1 MTIRFRSSSN
11 CSHRHVSG
19 MGMSVKF
26 RFSCGITLLVC
37 SRCYSRIGGAAQES
51 IDEAAEA
58 KQVLQR
64 TDDLR
69 ALWRVCDSFEVRPFR
84 ADQRLTPVRQNE
96 NEPQA
101 TAYVGVPE
109 DLQRLPFERMM
120 RAGDGHPL
128 REVLTVGSVW
138 WLPSIT
144 SVMSGC

>member
-1 MTIRFRSSSN
+1 
-11 CSHRHVSG
+11 

-37 SRCYSRIGGAAQES
+37 SRCYPRIDGAAQEG

-69 ALWRVCDSFEVRPFR
+69 ALCRVCDSFEVCPCRR
-84 ADQRLTPVRQNE
+84 DQRLTPVGENQNE
-96 NEPQA
+96 LQGA
-101 TAYVGVPE
+101 AHARVPE
-109 DLQRLPFERMM
+109 DLQRLSFERMM
-120 RAGDGHPL
+120 RAGDGHSL

-138 WLPSIT
+138 WLPSIRFRT
-144 SVMSGC
+144 PSFWRAYACGSWTDRFCS